1 MLIICAQEK
10 RISKIYGEVKTSPY
24 FLNMSQKRIGIN
36 PVIMRVCG
44 ILYLFCVTP
53 SCVKRNCDLFFV
65 GFHAVNRQFSVIL
78 RKGHRR
84 ADNGYRNH
92 CDQCDTKHNMP
103 FCYYKEFHKKPLFHP
118 LFEDMKRGLYNMCYL
133 GLFS

>member
-1 MLIICAQEK
+1 MTIVLKSGIFEKNRRGENLVFML
-10 RISKIYGEVKTSPY
+10 
-24 FLNMSQKRIGIN
+24 L
-36 PVIMRVCG
+36 CG
-44 ILYLFCVTP
+44 ILYLFSVTP
-53 SCVKRNCDLFFV
+53 SRVKRNCDLFFV
-65 GFHAVNRQFSVIL
+65 GFYAVNRQFSVIL

-84 ADNGYRNH
+84 ADNGYRQH
-92 CDQCDTKHNMP
+92 CYKRDTKHNMP